1 MIRVSEMSV
10 FVFKPIGIGC
20 RKQTLWG
27 KQSKGISV
35 GSGAVRKS
43 KVVGCCPGGFGN
55 NRMAVFVFWSIQK
68 AVGEVAKTAIV
79 VDRDRD

>member
-55 NRMAVFVFWSIQK
+55 NRMTIFVRMAIQK
-68 AVGEVAKTAIV
+68 AVGEVAEAAIV
-79 VDRDRD
+79 IDGKWD